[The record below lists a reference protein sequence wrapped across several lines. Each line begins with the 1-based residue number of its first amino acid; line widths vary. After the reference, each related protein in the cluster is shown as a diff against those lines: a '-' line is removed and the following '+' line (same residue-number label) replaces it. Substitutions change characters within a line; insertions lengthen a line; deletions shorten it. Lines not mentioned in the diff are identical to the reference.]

1 MEFKQFILE
10 SYKSIALH
18 FDHTTLYN
26 TALKF
31 LNMHFHFSTIGSIE
45 NKYCGLIA
53 TSQDFYMINE
63 WSMIQADSWKL
74 KAQYSYYCA
83 VFIC

>member
-1 MEFKQFILE
+1 MHTYIKLMSTSDGFTYCWMEFKQFILE

-45 NKYCGLIA
+45 NKYCGLIKA
-53 TSQDFYMINE
+53 LLQLKIST
-63 WSMIQADSWKL
+63 WSMSE
-74 KAQYSYYCA
+74 
-83 VFIC
+83 V